1 MRRDLQIF
9 RRPILCFIVKQLFG
23 EKSMSCRSLG
33 LVVALFCAHSLNVWA
48 TADTYIDQ
56 SRIWIAQAHYQ
67 DVQAVREIAP
77 YFTHMQVDRAQQTV
91 TVETDALGVH
101 RMREAGMQV
110 EINLAATARMNVRD
124 RALTIG
130 NPDSIP
136 NYACYQ
142 TVAETQV
149 SQDAFVAAYPTLAS
163 VVDIGPSWSRS
174 QNALNG
180 YRLRVLKITN
190 QATDNVK
197 SKPKFFYMSG
207 LHARE
212 YAPVGVNM
220 GFAHWLLDNYGIDA
234 DATWLVDHN
243 EFHLLM
249 QANPDSRIIAQ
260 TGVFQRKNA
269 DNVSGICTGTQ
280 NSSHQL
286 GVDLNRNFPFH
297 WNTTAGAGSSS
308 ATCEQTYRGPMAN
321 SEPETQNIVS
331 YLATIFPVQPPVISG
346 QPAPD
351 DYAGLFLDMHSN
363 AALVLWPW
371 GDTNTQ
377 SPNDAAYV
385 AFGRRMAYL
394 NNYSPEQSDSLYPTD
409 GTSDDNAYGTF
420 GVPAFTIELDGT
432 FFENCSSFQNT
443 TLPANMAALR
453 YAARTLHAP
462 YKLPQGPDALN
473 IKVSSSRIVI
483 GSSVTL
489 TASIDDTRYNQSNG
503 TQAIYAITAA
513 TASVDALP
521 WETAASPIAMSAVDG
536 AFNSTSEVVNV
547 VLDTSLLV
555 PGKHLIYV
563 QGSNA
568 SGASGP
574 PAATFLQAVALDDN
588 IFYDGFQ

>member
-1 MRRDLQIF
+1 
-9 RRPILCFIVKQLFG
+9 
-23 EKSMSCRSLG
+23 MSCRTLAAAAI
-33 LVVALFCAHSLNVWA
+33 ALCLHTLNVFA
-48 TADTYIDQ
+48 AASSIDA
-56 SRIWIAQAHYQ
+56 SAAWIVRAHYD
-67 DVQAVREIAP
+67 DVAVLKQIAP
-77 YFTHMQVDRAQQTV
+77 HFTHMRVDRALQIV
-91 TVETDALGVH
+91 SVETDEFGAQV
-101 RMREAGMQV
+101 MQDAGLQI
-110 EINLAATARMNVRD
+110 EIDMAATARMNLRD
-124 RALTIG
+124 RALAG
-130 NPDSIP
+130 LEPDSIP
-136 NYACYQ
+136 SYACYQ
-142 TVAETQV
+142 TVEETQA
-149 SQDAFVAAYPTLAS
+149 SQDAFVTAYPTLAS
-163 VVDIGPSWSRS
+163 VVDIGPSWARS
-174 QNALNG
+174 QNAANG

-190 QATDNVK
+190 QATDSAA

-249 QANPDSRIIAQ
+249 QANPDGRLIAQ
-260 TGVFQRKNA
+260 TGVYQRKNN
-269 DNVSGICTGTQ
+269 DNISGICTGTQ

-297 WNTTAGAGSSS
+297 WNTTAGAGSSG
-308 ATCEQTYRGPMAN
+308 ATCDQTYRGPMAN

-331 YLATIFPVQPPVISG
+331 YLATLFPVQPPVISG

-371 GDTNTQ
+371 GDTNTH

-409 GTSDDNAYGTF
+409 GTSDDNAYGIF

-443 TLPANMAALR
+443 TLPANLAALR

-462 YKLPQGPDALN
+462 YRLPQGPDALSV
-473 IKVSSSRIVI
+473 KVSSSRIVI
-483 GSSVTL
+483 GSPVTL

-521 WETAASPIAMSAVDG
+521 WEMAALPIAMNAVDG
-536 AFNSTSEVVNV
+536 AFNSASEAVNV
-547 VLDTSLLV
+547 VLDTSLLI

-563 QGSNA
+563 QGKNA